1 MIRVRLQEKIEDK
14 VCNTQFGFRPKK
26 STSHALYVIR
36 RIQDYSESTGN
47 NLSLA
52 LLDWEKA
59 FDKIEHDKL
68 FIALKRLGVNEK
80 YIKVLQN
87 CYSNPQFLVKDKYG
101 ESEVKKQ
108 SAGIRQGC
116 PLSPYLFIL
125 LMTCVHHDIQH
136 KITNH
141 VKHNRI
147 PGINY
152 DMIYYADDTI
162 LFSTS
167 TRAINELLKHTEEIS
182 RQYGLKLNKEKCVA
196 INMNTDGNVK
206 FGDGTSLTQSFE
218 AMYLGCELNKEV
230 NIKLE
235 ISNKM
240 NEVRKTWF
248 KLAPYWKSHT
258 ASTKWQLIIYD
269 AIIRSKLLYGLETVH
284 LTPAMERQID
294 AFQMRGL
301 RQIMKY
307 KHTYYDRTKT
317 NAKIIEDASRE
328 AYPKEPNRKIQR
340 FSVFHKKRKVALL
353 GHLIRTSNEDPLR
366 QITFK
371 ENTATRADW
380 GKRRPYG
387 PRQNWVKE
395 TKKTIWVD
403 VLKKFE
409 EYKETEEQDQV
420 IFVNAHNRLF

>member
-1 MIRVRLQEKIEDK
+1 
-14 VCNTQFGFRPKK
+14 
-26 STSHALYVIR
+26 
-36 RIQDYSESTGN
+36 
-47 NLSLA
+47 
-52 LLDWEKA
+52 
-59 FDKIEHDKL
+59 
-68 FIALKRLGVNEK
+68 
-80 YIKVLQN
+80 
-87 CYSNPQFLVKDKYG
+87 
-101 ESEVKKQ
+101 
-108 SAGIRQGC
+108 
-116 PLSPYLFIL
+116 
-125 LMTCVHHDIQH
+125 MTCVHYDIQD

-152 DMIYYADDTI
+152 DMVYYADDTI

-182 RQYGLKLNKEKCVA
+182 RQYGLKLNKDKCVA
-196 INMNTDGNVK
+196 INMNTDCNVK
-206 FGDGTSLTQSFE
+206 FGDGISLTQSFE

-307 KHTYYDRTKT
+307 QHTYYDRTKT
-317 NAKIIEDASRE
+317 NAKILEDASKA
-328 AYPKEPNRKIQR
+328 AYPKDPNRRIQR
-340 FSVFHKKRKVALL
+340 FSVFHREKLHYS
-353 GHLIRTSNEDPLR
+353 GI
-366 QITFK
+366 
-371 ENTATRADW
+371 
-380 GKRRPYG
+380 
-387 PRQNWVKE
+387 
-395 TKKTIWVD
+395 
-403 VLKKFE
+403 
-409 EYKETEEQDQV
+409 
-420 IFVNAHNRLF
+420 